1 MLFALFGWLNAQA
14 QNFSDNG
21 INYSVTSQNTVSVR
35 YQNASVTGVVIL
47 PAQVT
52 YNSSVYSVTSIEA
65 DAFSN
70 CINLTEITIPNSV
83 ISIGGFAFNS
93 CYNLTSVTIPNSVTS
108 IGNNTF
114 QNCSSLT
121 SVTIPNSVTSIA
133 DSTFNGCLGL
143 ISVTIPTSVTSIG
156 NSAFNYCSALL
167 SVTIPNSVISIGNYA
182 FYNCAVLMSVTI
194 PNSVTSIGHNAFG
207 YCTGLT
213 SVNIPDSVTSIGD
226 YTFNS
231 CYSLASVSIPNS
243 ITSIGVGTFSDCYG
257 LTSVSIPNSVTSIG
271 AYAFGYCN
279 NLTAVTIPNSVT
291 SIGDYAFYA
300 CSSLTSITIPS
311 SVTSIADYAFN
322 GCSSL
327 TSVICNITAPLSI
340 NANVFGYVNQ
350 GACSLL
356 VPNTSVGAYQNAPV
370 WQNFNPISEL
380 VLIVPT
386 FETVASICS
395 GQELSALPTTSTNGI
410 TGTWS
415 PALNNLGTT
424 IYTFTPNAGQ
434 GASTTTLE
442 IVVNQTAVAVVQN
455 QSFCEG
461 ATVANLVAS
470 GTDLQWYA
478 APTGGTA
485 LEVTTAL
492 SSGTYYVTQILDGC
506 ESEKAAFNVII
517 NTNQIVGSIT
527 GDSSICIDATTTL
540 TGPAMPTGGTITT
553 SGGYRVHTFTSNG
566 TFTIPVGFTG
576 AVEVLVVAGGGGG
589 GANGGGGGGAGGV
602 ISSPSVSLSGTTTNV
617 IVGNGGIGSSTGTLT
632 GGNGNNSLFGNLTAF
647 GGGGGSGRDGGG
659 SALSGGSGGGGSG
672 AQLSNPSGAFA
683 GSGIGGQGNNGGNG
697 TFADVGCDAAGGG
710 GGGAGSVGFQGAS
723 FVGGNGGSGIA
734 SSISGINRFYAA
746 GGGGG
751 RTCTNSTF
759 GIGGNNIGG
768 NGGGNVTIA
777 TNGQA
782 NTGAGGGGGGGQIV
796 QSISGGNGGS
806 GIVIVRYKDYS
817 TNIWVSS
824 NPAVATVNASGVVTG
839 VSAGSATISQ
849 TTSTCFAPTPFNI
862 TVQPINT
869 VATANPFPTFCV
881 NNTNFGIVIHTTT
894 GVTGIGNAT
903 GLPIGMTVSYINN
916 SITISGVATVAGTYN
931 YTIPLTAGC
940 GPTSATG
947 TIIINPMTPTFTQV
961 ADLCAGAPLDP
972 LPTTSTNGITG
983 TWTPA
988 LNNLATTTYT
998 FTPNAVL
1005 WCVYPVTMTI
1015 NVNTT
1020 PAPTADAQT
1029 FCNNAMVA
1037 NLAASGTT
1045 LQWYDTEE
1053 DGIALAGTT
1062 ALVSGNYFVSQTL
1075 NGCESLRTMV
1085 VVTVNVTDMPTA
1097 TAQTFCYAATVAD
1110 LVATG
1115 SDLKWYEGFSIV
1127 PLTTSAVL
1135 ATGDYYVSQTLNG
1148 CASPKTLVAV
1158 TVNATQAPN
1167 APLAQT
1173 FCNSA
1178 TVANLVAFGINLKW
1192 YDTLTGGTALEGTTN
1207 LTTGNYFVSTT
1218 LNDCES
1224 PRTMIVVTVNVTPAP
1239 AAIAQTFCI
1248 SATVA
1253 NLVAFGLDL
1262 QWYSSPNSLAALPET
1277 TTLITGN
1284 YFVSQTI
1291 NGCESPRFM
1300 IMVTVNVT
1308 NMPSQP
1314 AVAQIFCSTATVANL
1329 EASGT
1334 NLQWY
1339 SSPNSLA
1346 ALPPTNPLI
1355 TGNYFVSQ
1363 TVNGCE
1369 SPRAMVGITII
1380 ALPTVIITNPAPI
1393 DFPATAD
1400 LTAAAVTAGSS
1411 PELTFTYFT
1420 DAAATTAVANPT
1432 TVGIGTYYIV
1442 GTNDAGCSSNAV
1454 PVNVRNSSTIYVDG
1468 AWSDGFPDSTINAVI
1483 QDNFIMNA
1491 NLSAFNLTVNQGYT
1505 ITVASGTTLTVENGI
1520 INNAGVTGIVVENNG
1535 VLLQTATSPNDSDL
1549 VLATVKCNSSN
1560 LYRQDYTLWS
1570 SPVSGQNLR
1579 AFSNMTLFNRFY
1591 SYDPALGTI
1600 GDYAQEIFTTGDLN
1614 TKLFTNSKGYLIRM
1628 PNDWAE
1634 FVDSSIAG
1642 LQYNGI
1648 FKGTL
1653 NNGTISIPLST
1664 ANIGFNLVGN
1674 PYPSPISISAFFTE
1688 NSGIQ
1693 QTLYFWRKR
1702 NGAAGS
1708 GYATTNSL
1716 GLVSAQVSV
1725 NGLDMQN
1732 TIKPGQGFFVKSEG
1746 ATALTFTN
1754 SMRTNTTSTPF
1765 LRTATSTELHRFW
1778 LNLSTATGVVGQTL
1792 IGYST
1797 GASQGFDDGLD
1808 APYFNDSALALTSL
1822 IDGNEHI
1829 IQGRS
1834 VPFVTS
1840 DVVPLGFKSDMA
1852 NNFTISLS
1860 NFDGLFAG
1868 NQDIFLKDKVT
1879 GALQN
1884 LKLGDYSF
1892 TSGIGLY
1899 NNRFEVQFM
1908 NTLGTDEPGT
1918 LSNKIVV
1925 AVKDQVIKINA
1936 ADVMIKKVDLV
1947 DVTGRV
1953 IYSQDNINA
1962 TTTTIEDVLATNQML
1977 IVRITTQNQGVLN
1990 QKIIY

>member
-83 ISIGGFAFNS
+83 ISIGGFAFDS

-108 IGNNTF
+108 IDIYAF
-114 QNCSSLT
+114 RNCSSLT

-133 DSTFNGCLGL
+133 DSTFNGCSGL
-143 ISVTIPTSVTSIG
+143 I
-156 NSAFNYCSALL
+156 
-167 SVTIPNSVISIGNYA
+167 
-182 FYNCAVLMSVTI
+182 SVTI
-194 PNSVTSIGHNAFG
+194 PNSVTSIGYDAFG

-213 SVNIPDSVTSIGD
+213 SVIIPDSVTSIGD
-226 YTFNS
+226 FAFHKCS
-231 CYSLASVSIPNS
+231 
-243 ITSIGVGTFSDCYG
+243 G
-257 LTSVSIPNSVTSIG
+257 LLS
-271 AYAFGYCN
+271 
-279 NLTAVTIPNSVT
+279 VTIPDSLM
-291 SIGDYAFYA
+291 SINYATFA
-300 CSSLTSITIPS
+300 NCSSLTSVTIPNT
-311 SVTSIADYAFN
+311 VISIADYVFY

-340 NANVFGYVNQ
+340 NANVFASVNQ
-350 GACSLL
+350 GACSLIVPNTSVGAYQTASVWQNFVPISCSNPTYNTATITACDSYTWNENVYTTSGIYTGSTTNCITEKLDLTITTSPTNFNSGGINYVVTSPTTVAVSNDFSASGTVVIPATVTTACGSYAVTSIDEGAFADCSSLISVTIPNSVTSISSGGINYVITSPTTVAVSNNFGASGTIVIPETVTIACVSYAVTSIGEGAFADCSALISVTIPNAVTSIGNSAFSYCTGLISVTIPNSVTTIGYNAFTYCSSLTSVSIPNSVTNIADSTFSGCSGLTSVSIPNSVINIGDSAFDDCSALTSITIPNSVSSIGNFAFISCSGLTSVIIPNSVTSIGIYAFGYCTSLTSVSIADSVTNIGGGAFLNCSSLTSVTIPNSITTINNITFNGCSSLTSVIIPNSVTSIGDYAFYQCSGLLSVTIPDSLMSINYATFANCSSLTSVTIPNTVISIADYAFYGCSSLTSVVCNVTAPLSINANVFANVNQGTCSLL
-356 VPNTSVGAYQNAPV
+356 VPNTSVSAYQTANV
-370 WQNFNPISEL
+370 WQNFAPISCYPTYNTTTITACNSYTWNETVYTTSGIYTGSTTNCVIEKLDLTIAPISENP
-380 VLIVPT
+380 I
-386 FETVASICS
+386 
-395 GQELSALPTTSTNGI
+395 AL
-410 TGTWS
+410 
-415 PALNNLGTT
+415 A
-424 IYTFTPNAGQ
+424 
-434 GASTTTLE
+434 
-442 IVVNQTAVAVVQN
+442 
-455 QSFCEG
+455 QSFCNP
-461 ATVANLVAS
+461 ATVTDLVAS

-478 APTGGTA
+478 A
-485 LEVTTAL
+485 
-492 SSGTYYVTQILDGC
+492 
-506 ESEKAAFNVII
+506 
-517 NTNQIVGSIT
+517 
-527 GDSSICIDATTTL
+527 AT
-540 TGPAMPTGGTITT
+540 
-553 SGGYRVHTFTSNG
+553 
-566 TFTIPVGFTG
+566 
-576 AVEVLVVAGGGGG
+576 
-589 GANGGGGGGAGGV
+589 
-602 ISSPSVSLSGTTTNV
+602 
-617 IVGNGGIGSSTGTLT
+617 
-632 GGNGNNSLFGNLTAF
+632 
-647 GGGGGSGRDGGG
+647 GG
-659 SALSGGSGGGGSG
+659 SAL
-672 AQLSNPSGAFA
+672 
-683 GSGIGGQGNNGGNG
+683 
-697 TFADVGCDAAGGG
+697 
-710 GGGAGSVGFQGAS
+710 
-723 FVGGNGGSGIA
+723 
-734 SSISGINRFYAA
+734 
-746 GGGGG
+746 
-751 RTCTNSTF
+751 
-759 GIGGNNIGG
+759 
-768 NGGGNVTIA
+768 
-777 TNGQA
+777 A
-782 NTGAGGGGGGGQIV
+782 NTT
-796 QSISGGNGGS
+796 NL
-806 GIVIVRYKDYS
+806 S
-817 TNIWVSS
+817 T
-824 NPAVATVNASGVVTG
+824 
-839 VSAGSATISQ
+839 
-849 TTSTCFAPTPFNI
+849 
-862 TVQPINT
+862 
-869 VATANPFPTFCV
+869 
-881 NNTNFGIVIHTTT
+881 
-894 GVTGIGNAT
+894 
-903 GLPIGMTVSYINN
+903 
-916 SITISGVATVAGTYN
+916 
-931 YTIPLTAGC
+931 
-940 GPTSATG
+940 
-947 TIIINPMTPTFTQV
+947 
-961 ADLCAGAPLDP
+961 
-972 LPTTSTNGITG
+972 
-983 TWTPA
+983 
-988 LNNLATTTYT
+988 
-998 FTPNAVL
+998 
-1005 WCVYPVTMTI
+1005 
-1015 NVNTT
+1015 
-1020 PAPTADAQT
+1020 
-1029 FCNNAMVA
+1029 
-1037 NLAASGTT
+1037 
-1045 LQWYDTEE
+1045 
-1053 DGIALAGTT
+1053 
-1062 ALVSGNYFVSQTL
+1062 GNYYVSQNL
-1075 NGCESLRTMV
+1075 NGCESARTMV
-1085 VVTVNVTDMPTA
+1085 AVTVISTNSPTVYPLYFCKSKTIGNLPDEDFNLKWYASQFGGTELSSDTPVENGVYYVSQVLNGCESPRTPVDITIAITETPIASEQIFCTSARVSDLTA
-1097 TAQTFCYAATVAD
+1097 TGTDLKWYATSENLDQLAPDTFLTTGTYYVSQTSSETGCESLLTPVNVILYNSPPPIAIAQTFCGTRTVAD

-1115 SDLKWYEGFSIV
+1115 SNLKWYEQGSLIA
-1127 PLTTSAVL
+1127 LTPTHL
-1135 ATGDYYVSQTLNG
+1135 
-1148 CASPKTLVAV
+1148 
-1158 TVNATQAPN
+1158 
-1167 APLAQT
+1167 
-1173 FCNSA
+1173 
-1178 TVANLVAFGINLKW
+1178 
-1192 YDTLTGGTALEGTTN
+1192 
-1207 LTTGNYFVSTT
+1207 VSTG
-1218 LNDCES
+1218 
-1224 PRTMIVVTVNVTPAP
+1224 IY
-1239 AAIAQTFCI
+1239 Q
-1248 SATVA
+1248 
-1253 NLVAFGLDL
+1253 
-1262 QWYSSPNSLAALPET
+1262 
-1277 TTLITGN
+1277 
-1284 YFVSQTI
+1284 VSQTI
-1291 NGCESPRFM
+1291 NGCESPR
-1300 IMVTVNVT
+1300 V
-1308 NMPSQP
+1308 
-1314 AVAQIFCSTATVANL
+1314 
-1329 EASGT
+1329 G
-1334 NLQWY
+1334 
-1339 SSPNSLA
+1339 
-1346 ALPPTNPLI
+1346 
-1355 TGNYFVSQ
+1355 
-1363 TVNGCE
+1363 
-1369 SPRAMVGITII
+1369 VGITII
-1380 ALPTVIITNPAPI
+1380 ESPTVVITNPAPI

-1400 LTAAAVTAGSS
+1400 LTATSVTAGSS
-1411 PELTFTYFT
+1411 PELAFAYFT
-1420 DAAATTAVANPT
+1420 DAATTTTVADPT
-1432 TVGIGTYYIV
+1432 AVGIGTYYIV
-1442 GTNDAGCSSNAV
+1442 GTNDAGCSSNAASV
-1454 PVNVRNSSTIYVDG
+1454 DVRNSSTIYVDG

-1491 NLSAFNLTVNQGYT
+1491 NLSAFNLTVNQGHT

>member
-83 ISIGGFAFNS
+83 ISIGGFAFDS

-108 IGNNTF
+108 IDIYAF
-114 QNCSSLT
+114 RNCSSLT

-133 DSTFNGCLGL
+133 DSTFNGCSGL

-291 SIGDYAFYA
+291 SIGYSAFRS
-300 CSSLTSITIPS
+300 SSLTSVTIPS

-350 GACSLL
+350 GACSLI
-356 VPNTSVGAYQNAPV
+356 VPNTSVGAYQTASV
-370 WQNFNPISEL
+370 WQDFNPISCSNPTDNITT
-380 VLIVPT
+380 VVACGSYTWNGIVY
-386 FETVASICS
+386 
-395 GQELSALPTTSTNGI
+395 TTSGVYTGSTNNCVTEKLDLTI
-410 TGTWS
+410 TPIS
-415 PALNNLGTT
+415 ENPIAL
-424 IYTFTPNAGQ
+424 A
-434 GASTTTLE
+434 
-442 IVVNQTAVAVVQN
+442 
-455 QSFCEG
+455 QSFCNP
-461 ATVANLVAS
+461 ATVTDLVAS

-478 APTGGTA
+478 AETGGLALANTTNLITGNYYVSQNLNGCESARTMVAVTIIITNSPTIYPLYFCKSKTIGNLPNEDFNLKWYASQFGGTELSSDTPVENGVYYVSQVLNGCESPRTPVDITIAITETPIASEQIFCTSARVSDLTATGTDLKWYATSENLDQLAPDTFLTTGMYYVSQTSSETGCESLLTPVNVILYNSPPPIAIAQTFCNTGTVADLMASGTDLQWYDSATGGTA
-485 LEVTTAL
+485 LA
-492 SSGTYYVTQILDGC
+492 
-506 ESEKAAFNVII
+506 
-517 NTNQIVGSIT
+517 
-527 GDSSICIDATTTL
+527 
-540 TGPAMPTGGTITT
+540 
-553 SGGYRVHTFTSNG
+553 
-566 TFTIPVGFTG
+566 
-576 AVEVLVVAGGGGG
+576 
-589 GANGGGGGGAGGV
+589 
-602 ISSPSVSLSGTTTNV
+602 GTT
-617 IVGNGGIGSSTGTLT
+617 
-632 GGNGNNSLFGNLTAF
+632 
-647 GGGGGSGRDGGG
+647 
-659 SALSGGSGGGGSG
+659 
-672 AQLSNPSGAFA
+672 
-683 GSGIGGQGNNGGNG
+683 
-697 TFADVGCDAAGGG
+697 
-710 GGGAGSVGFQGAS
+710 
-723 FVGGNGGSGIA
+723 
-734 SSISGINRFYAA
+734 
-746 GGGGG
+746 
-751 RTCTNSTF
+751 
-759 GIGGNNIGG
+759 
-768 NGGGNVTIA
+768 
-777 TNGQA
+777 
-782 NTGAGGGGGGGQIV
+782 
-796 QSISGGNGGS
+796 
-806 GIVIVRYKDYS
+806 
-817 TNIWVSS
+817 
-824 NPAVATVNASGVVTG
+824 
-839 VSAGSATISQ
+839 
-849 TTSTCFAPTPFNI
+849 
-862 TVQPINT
+862 
-869 VATANPFPTFCV
+869 
-881 NNTNFGIVIHTTT
+881 
-894 GVTGIGNAT
+894 
-903 GLPIGMTVSYINN
+903 
-916 SITISGVATVAGTYN
+916 
-931 YTIPLTAGC
+931 
-940 GPTSATG
+940 
-947 TIIINPMTPTFTQV
+947 
-961 ADLCAGAPLDP
+961 
-972 LPTTSTNGITG
+972 
-983 TWTPA
+983 
-988 LNNLATTTYT
+988 NLATG
-998 FTPNAVL
+998 
-1005 WCVYPVTMTI
+1005 
-1015 NVNTT
+1015 
-1020 PAPTADAQT
+1020 D
-1029 FCNNAMVA
+1029 
-1037 NLAASGTT
+1037 
-1045 LQWYDTEE
+1045 
-1053 DGIALAGTT
+1053 
-1062 ALVSGNYFVSQTL
+1062 YFVSQTI
-1075 NGCESLRTMV
+1075 NGCESDRTMV
-1085 VVTVNVTDMPTA
+1085 A
-1097 TAQTFCYAATVAD
+1097 
-1110 LVATG
+1110 
-1115 SDLKWYEGFSIV
+1115 
-1127 PLTTSAVL
+1127 
-1135 ATGDYYVSQTLNG
+1135 
-1148 CASPKTLVAV
+1148 
-1158 TVNATQAPN
+1158 
-1167 APLAQT
+1167 
-1173 FCNSA
+1173 
-1178 TVANLVAFGINLKW
+1178 
-1192 YDTLTGGTALEGTTN
+1192 
-1207 LTTGNYFVSTT
+1207 
-1218 LNDCES
+1218 
-1224 PRTMIVVTVNVTPAP
+1224 VTVNVTPAP
-1239 AAIAQTFCI
+1239 DAIAQTFCNL
-1248 SATVA
+1248 ATVA
-1253 NLVAFGLDL
+1253 DLVAFGIDL
-1262 QWYSSPNSLAALPET
+1262 QWYSSPNSLAALLET

-1284 YFVSQTI
+1284 YFVSQTV
-1291 NGCESPRFM
+1291 NGCESPRMM

-1314 AVAQIFCSTATVANL
+1314 AVAQIFCSTATVADL

-1346 ALPPTNPLI
+1346 ALPQTNPLI

-1363 TVNGCE
+1363 TFNGCE
-1369 SPRAMVGITII
+1369 SPRAMVGITVI
-1380 ALPTVIITNPAPI
+1380 APPTVVITNPAPI
-1393 DFPATAD
+1393 DFPATAN
-1400 LTAAAVTAGSS
+1400 LTATSVTSGSS
-1411 PELTFTYFT
+1411 PELIFTYFT

-1432 TVGIGTYYIV
+1432 SVGIGTYYIV
-1442 GTNDAGCSSNAV
+1442 GTNTAGCSSNAIS
-1454 PVNVRNSSTIYVDG
+1454 VNVNSATTIYVAG
-1468 AWSDGFPDSTINAVI
+1468 AWSNGLPNSSIKAVI
-1483 QDNFIMNA
+1483 QDNFIMSS
-1491 NLSAFNLTVNQGYT
+1491 NLSALTLTVNQGYT

-1520 INNAGVTGIVVENNG
+1520 INNAGLNGIIVENNG
-1535 VLLQTATSPNDSDL
+1535 VLLQTSTAPNDSNFA
-1549 VLATVKCNSSN
+1549 LATVKCNSSN

-1600 GDYAQEIFTTGDLN
+1600 GDYAQEIFTTADLN

-1634 FVDSSIAG
+1634 FVNTSIAG

-1653 NNGTISIPLST
+1653 NNGTITIPLST

-1674 PYPSPISISAFFTE
+1674 PYPSPISIAAFFAG

-1716 GLVSAQVSV
+1716 GLVSAQLPV

-1746 ATALTFTN
+1746 ATTLTFTN

-1765 LRTATSTELHRFW
+1765 LRTATPTELHRFW

-1840 DVVPLGFKSDMA
+1840 DIIPLGFKSDMA

>member
-83 ISIGGFAFNS
+83 ISIGGFAFDS

-108 IGNNTF
+108 IDIYAF
-114 QNCSSLT
+114 RNCSSLT

-133 DSTFNGCLGL
+133 DSTFNGCSGL

-291 SIGDYAFYA
+291 SIGYSAFRS
-300 CSSLTSITIPS
+300 SSLTSVTIPS

-356 VPNTSVGAYQNAPV
+356 VPNTSVGAYQNASV
-370 WQNFNPISEL
+370 WQNFAPISCSNPTDNTTTITACDTYTWENNGQTYTTSGVYTGSTNNCVTEKLDLTITPAPTFFSSGGINYVVTSPTTVAVRDNYNLSGAIVIPATVNNSCGSYSVTSIGEFAFDSCYNLTSVTIPNSVTSIGSYAFRSCTSLTSVTIPNSVTSIADYTFNGCSGLMSVTIPNSVTSIGTYAFHSCYGLQSVTIPNSVTSVGNYAFYNCSALLSVTIPNSVTSIGYNAFGYCTGLTSVNIPDSVTSIGDYTFNSCYSLASVSIPNSVTSIGIGTFSDCYGLTSVIIPNSVTSIGTNAFIYCNNLTSVTIPNSVTSIGDYAFYACSSLTSITIPSSVISIGDYAFSYCLGLTSVVCDITAPLSINANVFAYVNQGACSLIVPNTSVGAYQTASVWQDFNPISCSNPTDNITT
-380 VLIVPT
+380 VVACGSYTWNGIVY
-386 FETVASICS
+386 
-395 GQELSALPTTSTNGI
+395 TTSGVYTGSTNNCVTEKLDLTI
-410 TGTWS
+410 TPIS
-415 PALNNLGTT
+415 ENPIAL
-424 IYTFTPNAGQ
+424 A
-434 GASTTTLE
+434 
-442 IVVNQTAVAVVQN
+442 
-455 QSFCEG
+455 QSFCNP
-461 ATVANLVAS
+461 ATVTDLVAS

-478 APTGGTA
+478 AETGGLA
-485 LEVTTAL
+485 LANTTNL
-492 SSGTYYVTQILDGC
+492 ITGNYYV
-506 ESEKAAFNVII
+506 
-517 NTNQIVGSIT
+517 
-527 GDSSICIDATTTL
+527 
-540 TGPAMPTGGTITT
+540 
-553 SGGYRVHTFTSNG
+553 
-566 TFTIPVGFTG
+566 
-576 AVEVLVVAGGGGG
+576 
-589 GANGGGGGGAGGV
+589 
-602 ISSPSVSLSGTTTNV
+602 
-617 IVGNGGIGSSTGTLT
+617 
-632 GGNGNNSLFGNLTAF
+632 
-647 GGGGGSGRDGGG
+647 
-659 SALSGGSGGGGSG
+659 
-672 AQLSNPSGAFA
+672 
-683 GSGIGGQGNNGGNG
+683 
-697 TFADVGCDAAGGG
+697 
-710 GGGAGSVGFQGAS
+710 
-723 FVGGNGGSGIA
+723 
-734 SSISGINRFYAA
+734 
-746 GGGGG
+746 
-751 RTCTNSTF
+751 
-759 GIGGNNIGG
+759 
-768 NGGGNVTIA
+768 
-777 TNGQA
+777 
-782 NTGAGGGGGGGQIV
+782 
-796 QSISGGNGGS
+796 
-806 GIVIVRYKDYS
+806 
-817 TNIWVSS
+817 
-824 NPAVATVNASGVVTG
+824 
-839 VSAGSATISQ
+839 SQ
-849 TTSTCFAPTPFNI
+849 N
-862 TVQPINT
+862 
-869 VATANPFPTFCV
+869 
-881 NNTNFGIVIHTTT
+881 
-894 GVTGIGNAT
+894 
-903 GLPIGMTVSYINN
+903 
-916 SITISGVATVAGTYN
+916 
-931 YTIPLTAGC
+931 
-940 GPTSATG
+940 
-947 TIIINPMTPTFTQV
+947 
-961 ADLCAGAPLDP
+961 
-972 LPTTSTNGITG
+972 
-983 TWTPA
+983 
-988 LNNLATTTYT
+988 
-998 FTPNAVL
+998 
-1005 WCVYPVTMTI
+1005 
-1015 NVNTT
+1015 
-1020 PAPTADAQT
+1020 
-1029 FCNNAMVA
+1029 
-1037 NLAASGTT
+1037 
-1045 LQWYDTEE
+1045 
-1053 DGIALAGTT
+1053 
-1062 ALVSGNYFVSQTL
+1062 L
-1075 NGCESLRTMV
+1075 NGCESARTMV
-1085 VVTVNVTDMPTA
+1085 AVTIIITNSPTIYPLYFCKSKTIGNLPNEDFNLKWYASQFGGTELSSDTPVENGVYYVSQVLNGCESPRTPVDITIAITETPIASEQIFCTSARVSDLTATGTDLKWYATSENLDQLAPDTFLTTGTYYVSQTSSETGCESLLTPVNVILYNSPPPNA
-1097 TAQTFCYAATVAD
+1097 IAQTFCGTRTVAD

-1115 SDLKWYEGFSIV
+1115 SNLKWYEQGSLIA
-1127 PLTTSAVL
+1127 LTPTHL
-1135 ATGDYYVSQTLNG
+1135 
-1148 CASPKTLVAV
+1148 
-1158 TVNATQAPN
+1158 
-1167 APLAQT
+1167 
-1173 FCNSA
+1173 
-1178 TVANLVAFGINLKW
+1178 
-1192 YDTLTGGTALEGTTN
+1192 
-1207 LTTGNYFVSTT
+1207 VSTG
-1218 LNDCES
+1218 
-1224 PRTMIVVTVNVTPAP
+1224 IY
-1239 AAIAQTFCI
+1239 Q
-1248 SATVA
+1248 
-1253 NLVAFGLDL
+1253 
-1262 QWYSSPNSLAALPET
+1262 
-1277 TTLITGN
+1277 
-1284 YFVSQTI
+1284 VSQTI
-1291 NGCESPRFM
+1291 NGCESPR
-1300 IMVTVNVT
+1300 V
-1308 NMPSQP
+1308 
-1314 AVAQIFCSTATVANL
+1314 
-1329 EASGT
+1329 G
-1334 NLQWY
+1334 
-1339 SSPNSLA
+1339 
-1346 ALPPTNPLI
+1346 
-1355 TGNYFVSQ
+1355 
-1363 TVNGCE
+1363 
-1369 SPRAMVGITII
+1369 VGITII
-1380 ALPTVIITNPAPI
+1380 ESPTVVITNPAPI

-1400 LTAAAVTAGSS
+1400 LTATSVTAGSS
-1411 PELTFTYFT
+1411 PELAFAYFT
-1420 DAAATTAVANPT
+1420 DAATTTTVADPT
-1432 TVGIGTYYIV
+1432 AVGIGTYYIV
-1442 GTNDAGCSSNAV
+1442 GTNDAGCSSNAAS
-1454 PVNVRNSSTIYVDG
+1454 VNVRNSSTIYVDG

-1579 AFSNMTLFNRFY
+1579 AFSNMILFNRFY

-1962 TTTTIEDVLATNQML
+1962 TNTTIEDVLATNQML